1 MPASLDDILTAIKG
15 ATQNLSNLTI
25 AFGSPGRTSQSFTT
39 SPVASYFNS
48 IASAAF
54 GTQPFQVVAFNA
66 NRRAISFH
74 SCDPMGNTTLD
85 VQRATR
91 LRSLVPSDE
100 APLPSARR
108 RDASIECLLTPPLLE
123 RKSRR
128 RVPRSWTQFFDI

>member
-15 ATQNLSNLTI
+15 ATQNFSNLTI

-74 SCDPMGNTTLD
+74 SCDPMGNTTMWLTTNTTFAGAG
-85 VQRATR
+85 VPQGIA
-91 LRSLVPSDE
+91 LVPGMNWVI
-100 APLPSARR
+100 
-108 RDASIECLLTPPLLE
+108 DANSGSNAAWFAIAGSGTTNKLLVLE
-123 RKSRR
+123 Y
-128 RVPRSWTQFFDI
+128 V